1 MLYPAQAVD
10 GVVTLLGGSEL
21 RAQLQAVPCNGLK
34 DEAGQPL
41 RCQIGDSVIT
51 SGRCGQLPFDLV
63 AHAVPPFWSDGN
75 WERALCSAY
84 ASSLEGLVGRSGTA
98 AELWIASPLLGSG
111 ARGAPSKQAA
121 EAATSELVA
130 WLVDAEL
137 PLRRAAGRRASSP
150 PDRLRRHRSRGG
162 RKLARGCAR
171 GVVTVQL
178 RALLEYSLSQK
189 TRMVFRLPRP

>member
-1 MLYPAQAVD
+1 MDAGADMLYPAQAVD

-130 WLVDAEL
+130 WLVDAEQPPGEVVPTLRFRFVVL
-137 PLRRAAGRRASSP
+137 PGDGQAALRTVCGAIAAAVEGSLQE
-150 PDRLRRHRSRGG
+150 D
-162 RKLARGCAR
+162 
-171 GVVTVQL
+171 
-178 RALLEYSLSQK
+178 ALEVL
-189 TRMVFRLPRP
+189 